1 MIDVNRRSAYAM
13 SEVDLGRAGL
23 ATSCEIMNLPQPV
36 ADCNFQDYNKATM
49 EICDEK
55 LQEAAS
61 ELRTQMADD
70 PGINAQTVLDVAVS
84 FDGSWSKRG
93 FTADYGVGF
102 VIAPETGKVLD
113 YTVLSKVC
121 EVCKQSN
128 RFKND
133 SKKLEQWQQNH
144 KYSGECQKNFNGSSS
159 AMEKEAAKNMWNHSV
174 EKHKLRY
181 TTMVCDGDSK
191 AHAEVWDSYKVCE
204 EHSKYER
211 MDKKKDEYKTWID
224 SDAFKKWESDH
235 ESGKPNCN
243 RVNKLDCI
251 GHVQKRMDKNLLNM
265 TKEKKL
271 ADGKPVGGRSGQLTR
286 SVIDKLQKYYGN
298 AIRST
303 VDRTAKTK
311 VQVDKVIANMQQA
324 IKAVLYHSTKLSDAK
339 ERHQFCP
346 KGLESWYAYQR
357 DIVTGHNTFQD
368 KDHYLDAVFLNFLSP
383 LFNRLSETKFLKE
396 MCTRVPTKCK

>member
-191 AHAEVWDSYKVCE
+191 AHAEVWDSYKVC
-204 EHSKYER
+204 
-211 MDKKKDEYKTWID
+211 
-224 SDAFKKWESDH
+224 
-235 ESGKPNCN
+235 
-243 RVNKLDCI
+243 
-251 GHVQKRMDKNLLNM
+251 
-265 TKEKKL
+265 
-271 ADGKPVGGRSGQLTR
+271 
-286 SVIDKLQKYYGN
+286 
-298 AIRST
+298 
-303 VDRTAKTK
+303 
-311 VQVDKVIANMQQA
+311 
-324 IKAVLYHSTKLSDAK
+324 
-339 ERHQFCP
+339 
-346 KGLESWYAYQR
+346 
-357 DIVTGHNTFQD
+357 
-368 KDHYLDAVFLNFLSP
+368 
-383 LFNRLSETKFLKE
+383 
-396 MCTRVPTKCK
+396 

>member
-1 MIDVNRRSAYAM
+1 
-13 SEVDLGRAGL
+13 
-23 ATSCEIMNLPQPV
+23 
-36 ADCNFQDYNKATM
+36 
-49 EICDEK
+49 
-55 LQEAAS
+55 
-61 ELRTQMADD
+61 
-70 PGINAQTVLDVAVS
+70 
-84 FDGSWSKRG
+84 
-93 FTADYGVGF
+93 
-102 VIAPETGKVLD
+102 
-113 YTVLSKVC
+113 
-121 EVCKQSN
+121 
-128 RFKND
+128 
-133 SKKLEQWQQNH
+133 
-144 KYSGECQKNFNGSSS
+144 
-159 AMEKEAAKNMWNHSV
+159 
-174 EKHKLRY
+174 
-181 TTMVCDGDSK
+181 
-191 AHAEVWDSYKVCE
+191 
-204 EHSKYER
+204 